1 MNRRMIVTIVV
12 VVLCIG
18 LLFAIANIFQRM
30 CISLVFPTSGIGV
43 ILVGVWMY
51 MTWVIWKKQTK
62 IFNGQMESEK
72 AERQYKKLKALLIA
86 AGLLLLLGIIGAVGH
101 NALYAMKK
109 IEESV
114 FFFTAIVGLFGF
126 VLTTIGGLIY
136 YFTRRKAT

>member
-1 MNRRMIVTIVV
+1 
-12 VVLCIG
+12 
-18 LLFAIANIFQRM
+18 
-30 CISLVFPTSGIGV
+30 
-43 ILVGVWMY
+43 MY